1 MKGIKEFKAVLEGD
15 NSVQALHSVDV
26 KMETPR
32 VQMSSLKLPSQRVAE
47 KR

>member
-1 MKGIKEFKAVLEGD
+1 MKGIKKCKAVLEGD

-32 VQMSSLKLPSQRVAE
+32 VQMSSLKLPGQMVAE